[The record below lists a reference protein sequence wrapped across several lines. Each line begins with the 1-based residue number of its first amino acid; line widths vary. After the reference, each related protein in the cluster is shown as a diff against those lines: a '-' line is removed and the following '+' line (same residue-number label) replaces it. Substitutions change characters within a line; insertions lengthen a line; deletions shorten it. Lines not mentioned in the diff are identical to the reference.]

1 MNPRSS
7 AVVRKVERGVD
18 MVASINIGAPGR
30 PQYSPRMWRAIGLMS
45 GTSLDGID
53 VAAIETDGRDRVI
66 AGPAMTL
73 PYSREFRERLRSVL
87 GSVGPVSE
95 VERELTDLHAAAV
108 QQFLHEHSVAA
119 VDVVGFH
126 GHTILHCPAERRTWQ
141 IGDGARLAQRLGID
155 VVADFRSA
163 DVAAGGQG
171 APLAPLFHAALAAA
185 RPKPVAVLNIG
196 GVANVTWIG
205 EGMKILGFDTGPGNA
220 LIDDWVR
227 HHTGAV
233 ADIDGRVAGAGRASA
248 AHVARFLAA
257 PFFECPPPKS
267 LDRDD
272 FREIVPNCLS
282 FEDGAATLTEMT
294 AAAAAAAIRHFPSP
308 ARKWLICGGGRRN
321 PMLMEALDRRIGG
334 VVFPVEAVGWDGD
347 ALEAQAFAYLAVR
360 SVRGL
365 PLSLPSTTGVSALI
379 SGGRLFSRPPSRF
392 KDGRV

>member
-1 MNPRSS
+1 
-7 AVVRKVERGVD
+7 
-18 MVASINIGAPGR
+18 MVASINIGAPGG
-30 PQYSPRMWRAIGLMS
+30 PQHSPRMWRAVGLMS

-108 QQFLHEHSVAA
+108 QQFLHEHPVAA

-126 GHTILHCPAERRTWQ
+126 GHTILHCPAERRTRQ

-205 EGMKILGFDTGPGNA
+205 QDGEILAFDTGPGNA

-227 HHTGAV
+227 RTTGAL
-233 ADIDGRVAGAGRASA
+233 ADLDGMLARAGRVSA
-248 AHVARFLAA
+248 PHLQRLLAL
-257 PFFECPPPKS
+257 PFFDQPPPKS

-272 FREIVPNCLS
+272 FRELIPDGLSVP
-282 FEDGAATLTEMT
+282 DGAATLTEMT
-294 AAAAAAAIRHFPSP
+294 AAAVEASARYFPQP
-308 ARKWLICGGGRRN
+308 TREWLVTGGGRRN
-321 PMLMEALDRRIGG
+321 PALMDALPRRLGSP
-334 VVFPVEAVGWDGD
+334 VHPVEAAGWDGD

-360 SVRGL
+360 SLNGL
-365 PLSLPSTTGVSALI
+365 PLSLPSTTGVSEPTC
-379 SGGRLFSRPPSRF
+379 GGRLFAMEP
-392 KDGRV
+392 KNA